1 MSKKD
6 IEAKF
11 QPIAKSWR
19 RVDELSRLATAEK
32 NAEEFEV
39 LQNKLQELY
48 RPIARSADHLEAIQD
63 GLERETRGRILKAIS
78 TIPYPVHHKTV
89 RKGRLER
96 SVAWLLRSKAFLDW
110 RSESLSS
117 VLWLHGIPGSGK
129 TKLTSLVVDEL
140 VQTNKVA
147 YFYCI
152 RSPAEPHRGQC
163 DKIVAS
169 IVRQLASDRPDQP
182 ILGPVVEQYREAID
196 GFSEF
201 EDQAWSIEE
210 SERVVLELRGEYP
223 AVTIILDALDEVN
236 YEER

>member
-1 MSKKD
+1 M
-6 IEAKF
+6 
-11 QPIAKSWR
+11 
-19 RVDELSRLATAEK
+19 
-32 NAEEFEV
+32 
-39 LQNKLQELY
+39 
-48 RPIARSADHLEAIQD
+48 
-63 GLERETRGRILKAIS
+63 
-78 TIPYPVHHKTV
+78 
-89 RKGRLER
+89 
-96 SVAWLLRSKAFLDW
+96 
-110 RSESLSS
+110 SS

-169 IVRQLASDRPDQP
+169 IVRQLASLRPDQP

-210 SERVVLELRGEYP
+210 SERLSWSF
-223 AVTIILDALDEVN
+223 
-236 YEER
+236 